1 MPISF
6 HLTGH
11 SPLCFPTPGDSSDP
25 RPPEVDSSPLP
36 DMFDSGSTH
45 LLLQMFMSELDS
57 STGGEGVPV
66 PSPSP
71 CHSNPPSHLSTP
83 VECTDPSGLDDPFLM
98 EFMDVNEL
106 LHGTNLLDSFPSSPD
121 FSVTPPPVANTE
133 LFLTFS
139 DHTSPFSSSS
149 DSEVTFDFSED
160 ALGLNSPVEEQP
172 SPMLSQQLVTVKHD
186 HSYASTPTDSE
197 PTTSHKQSLHKTSG
211 RVKKPKPIVK
221 DQKYLVRRQKN
232 NIASQSSRAKRRAK
246 ISSMFGRVGELEAM
260 NTELRAQVE
269 QLTAETE
276 RLKKMLIDRLAK

>member
-1 MPISF
+1 
-6 HLTGH
+6 
-11 SPLCFPTPGDSSDP
+11 
-25 RPPEVDSSPLP
+25 
-36 DMFDSGSTH
+36 MFDSGSTH

-57 STGGEGVPV
+57 STGEEVVPV

-106 LHGTNLLDSFPSSPD
+106 LHGTNLLADSFPPSPD
-121 FSVTPPPVANTE
+121 LSITPPPVANTE
-133 LFLTFS
+133 FLMNFS
-139 DHTSPFSSSS
+139 DHASPFSSSS

-172 SPMLSQQLVTVKHD
+172 SPMLSQRLVTVKHD
-186 HSYASTPTDSE
+186 HSYASAPTDSE
-197 PTTSHKQSLHKTSG
+197 PATSHKESLHKTSG
-211 RVKKPKPIVK
+211 GVKKPKPIVK
-221 DQKYLVRRQKN
+221 DQKYFVRRQKN
-232 NIASQSSRAKRRAK
+232 NVASQSSRAKRRAK

-276 RLKKMLIDRLAK
+276 RLKKLLIDRLAK

>member
-1 MPISF
+1 
-6 HLTGH
+6 
-11 SPLCFPTPGDSSDP
+11 
-25 RPPEVDSSPLP
+25 
-36 DMFDSGSTH
+36 
-45 LLLQMFMSELDS
+45 MFMSELDS
-57 STGGEGVPV
+57 STGEEGVPV

-71 CHSNPPSHLSTP
+71 PPSHLSTP

-133 LFLTFS
+133 LFMNFS
-139 DHTSPFSSSS
+139 DRASPFSSSS

-160 ALGLNSPVEEQP
+160 ALGLNSPEEKQP

-211 RVKKPKPIVK
+211 GVKKPKPIMK
-221 DQKYLVRRQKN
+221 DQKYFVRRQKN

-246 ISSMFGRVGELEAM
+246 VSSMFGRVGELEAM
-260 NTELRAQVE
+260 NAELRAQVE

-276 RLKKMLIDRLAK
+276 RLKKLLIDRLAQ